1 MRSSSEKKLIILTV
15 IVVVIIIS
23 IAAFIAYAF
32 LSNGN
37 NSSEN
42 NMNFQLYNESNSKP
56 TVNTE
61 NNIQEIATDCGFD
74 DNNYFSKLFKRHYH
88 SVIMSNSK
96 TSEHIYPVT
105 HEDTGNTHLDHR

>member
-1 MRSSSEKKLIILTV
+1 MCQYTRTNFIIYKNLSK
-15 IVVVIIIS
+15 IYRLQK
-23 IAAFIAYAF
+23 AA
-32 LSNGN
+32 
-37 NSSEN
+37 
-42 NMNFQLYNESNSKP
+42 QLL
-56 TVNTE
+56 VNTE

>member
-1 MRSSSEKKLIILTV
+1 MIQYTRTNFII
-15 IVVVIIIS
+15 
-23 IAAFIAYAF
+23 YKN
-32 LSNGN
+32 LSKIYRLQKVA
-37 NSSEN
+37 
-42 NMNFQLYNESNSKP
+42 QLL
-56 TVNTE
+56 VNTE

>member
-1 MRSSSEKKLIILTV
+1 MEMHMIYRLQK
-15 IVVVIIIS
+15 
-23 IAAFIAYAF
+23 AA
-32 LSNGN
+32 
-37 NSSEN
+37 
-42 NMNFQLYNESNSKP
+42 QLL
-56 TVNTE
+56 VNTE

>member
-1 MRSSSEKKLIILTV
+1 MHPTRNNTRTNFII
-15 IVVVIIIS
+15 
-23 IAAFIAYAF
+23 YKN
-32 LSNGN
+32 LSKIYRLQKVA
-37 NSSEN
+37 
-42 NMNFQLYNESNSKP
+42 QLL
-56 TVNTE
+56 VNTE

>member
-1 MRSSSEKKLIILTV
+1 MCQYTRTNFII
-15 IVVVIIIS
+15 
-23 IAAFIAYAF
+23 YKN
-32 LSNGN
+32 LSKIYRLQKVA
-37 NSSEN
+37 
-42 NMNFQLYNESNSKP
+42 QLL
-56 TVNTE
+56 VNTE